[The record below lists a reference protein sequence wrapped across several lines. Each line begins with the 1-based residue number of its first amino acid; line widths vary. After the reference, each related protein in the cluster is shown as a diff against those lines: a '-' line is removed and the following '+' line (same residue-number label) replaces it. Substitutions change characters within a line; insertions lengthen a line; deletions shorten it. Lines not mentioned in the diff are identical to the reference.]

1 MTIRSASCTGIIL
14 AGGLNSRFSGRNKAM
29 IEVDGQRIIDRIYD
43 IFHQLFENIII
54 VSNDPIRYSEWNALI
69 VTDMFPI
76 RSSLTG
82 IHAGLFSVS
91 TPYAFITAC
100 DAPFLKKELIRYLI
114 GFAAPEFD
122 MIVPETSKGFEP
134 LCAVY
139 SKNCLSS
146 IENSLKRQ
154 KFKIRE
160 IFRKLRVKT
169 VSESR
174 LRQHDPNLE
183 SFLNMNTPQE
193 LAAFEL
199 KR

>member
-1 MTIRSASCTGIIL
+1 MTIRSASCTGVIL

-29 IEVDGQRIIDRIYD
+29 IEVNGQRIIDRIYD
-43 IFHQLFENIII
+43 VFHLLFEEIVI
-54 VSNDPIRYSEWNALI
+54 VSNDPMQYSEWNALI
-69 VTDMFPI
+69 VTDIFPI

-91 TPYAFITAC
+91 TPYAFMTAC
-100 DAPFLKKELIRYLI
+100 DAPFLKKELIRHLV
-114 GFAAPEFD
+114 GLADAESD
-122 MIVPETSKGFEP
+122 VIVPETSKGFEP

-139 SKNCLSS
+139 SKNCLGS

-174 LRQHDPNLE
+174 LRQYDPKLE

-193 LAAFEL
+193 LAEFEL